1 MSNPF
6 DSILDSQKKAFDYW
20 TDFSKKAATSFAA
33 NGRKAADT
41 PATLLQEYYEF
52 QKSFFEEMSK
62 VGDPKEIF
70 AKSPERFKNWV
81 DVQTEFAERWLKL
94 YKENAEGYGAKIPQW
109 DMLSNPMKG
118 FDSGFNGGLNDLN
131 GFIKKSSDW
140 LRDNVIE
147 KMPPQMQ
154 AYYKDFSASYSDL
167 HKYWESFTKMMQ
179 YGITQKDIIEK
190 YFSPDAY
197 KTFVD
202 KFMGFKSFGD
212 TNELLDNANSYF
224 EQMIANVSKFAPNAT
239 NVNEAWKKTAE
250 QLASNNFSPLFKN
263 AMDMSSQLQHE
274 LAPIFNIM
282 GEGKE
287 VKIARLLKD
296 IQFAY
301 VAYVVK
307 SSDMQTKVYQAGSVA
322 LPSILKTFSEKYTKT
337 QDLPEYKA
345 FYSAYINE
353 LEKHILTVLESSDY
367 SILQNEV
374 AKAGIAVKSKHDE
387 LIELMFSDLPFM
399 MKSQADDIALEN
411 STLRKKLRSLEER
424 ISSLEESSTATPV
437 AKEAASNDAVAE
449 DVPAAATE
457 ITQDDLKR
465 IEGIGPKIE
474 GLLLENGI
482 KTFTELSKANVE
494 FIKTLLETAGPR
506 FRKLDPTTWVE
517 QAVLAAKGDWSQ
529 LQKWQDEQK
538 AGKAA
543 K

>member
-20 TDFSKKAATSFAA
+20 TDFSKKAATSFAQ

-41 PATLLQEYYEF
+41 PAELLQEYYEF
-52 QKSFFEEMSK
+52 QKSFFEEMSQ
-62 VGDPKEIF
+62 VGDPKEIL

-94 YKENAEGYGAKIPQW
+94 YKDNAEGYGAKMPQW
-109 DMLSNPMKG
+109 DMLSNPMKA
-118 FDSGFNGGLNDLN
+118 FDGGFNGGFNGSFNNGLNDLN

-154 AYYKDFSASYSDL
+154 TYYKDFSASYSDL
-167 HKYWESFTKMMQ
+167 HKYWDSFTKLMQ
-179 YGITQKDIIEK
+179 YDITQKDIVEK

-202 KFMGFKSFGD
+202 KFMGFKSFGN

-239 NVNEAWKKTAE
+239 NANEAWKKTAE

-274 LAPIFNIM
+274 LTPIFNIM

-322 LPSILKTFSEKYTKT
+322 LPSILKTFAEKYTKT

-399 MKSQADDIALEN
+399 MKSQSDEIALET
-411 STLRKKLRSLEER
+411 STLRKKLRALEER
-424 ISSLEESSTATPV
+424 LAALEEGSSAP
-437 AKEAASNDAVAE
+437 AAPAAETQTSNDSTE

-474 GLLLENGI
+474 GILQENGI
-482 KTFTELSKANVE
+482 KTFTALANANAE

-506 FRKLDPTTWVE
+506 FRKLDPTAWIE
-517 QAVLAAKGDWSQ
+517 QAVKM
-529 LQKWQDEQK
+529 
-538 AGKAA
+538 
-543 K
+543 

>member
-6 DSILDSQKKAFDYW
+6 DSILDNQKKAFEYW
-20 TDFSKKAATSFAA
+20 TDFSKKAATSFAT

-41 PATLLQEYYEF
+41 PAELLQEYYEF
-52 QKSFFEEMSK
+52 QKSFFEEMSQI
-62 VGDPKEIF
+62 GDPKEIF

-94 YKENAEGYGAKIPQW
+94 YKDNAESYGTKMPQW

-118 FDSGFNGGLNDLN
+118 FDGGFNGGLTDLN

-140 LRDNVIE
+140 LRDNVME

-167 HKYWESFTKMMQ
+167 HKYWDSFTKMMQ
-179 YGITQKDIIEK
+179 YGITQKEIIDK
-190 YFSPDAY
+190 YFKPDAY
-197 KTFVD
+197 KGFVD

-224 EQMIANVSKFAPNAT
+224 EQMIANVSKFAPNAGS
-239 NVNEAWKKTAE
+239 VNDAWKKTAE

-263 AMDMSSQLQHE
+263 VLDMSNQMQHE
-274 LAPIFNIM
+274 LTPVFNIM

-301 VAYVVK
+301 IAYVVK
-307 SSDMQTKVYQAGSVA
+307 NSDMQTKIHQAGTVA
-322 LPSILKTFSEKYTKT
+322 LPIVLKAYSEKYAKT
-337 QDLPEYKA
+337 QDLPDYKA
-345 FYSAYINE
+345 FYSAYVNE
-353 LEKHILTVLESSDY
+353 LEKHILTVLESSEY
-367 SILQNEV
+367 SILQNDV
-374 AKAGIAVKSKHDE
+374 AKSAIAVKSKHDE

-399 MKSQADDIALEN
+399 MKSQSDEIALET
-411 STLRKKLRSLEER
+411 STLRKKLRALEER
-424 ISSLEESSTATPV
+424 LAALEEGSSAQTTATQTPS
-437 AKEAASNDAVAE
+437 AETKE

-474 GLLLENGI
+474 GILLENGI
-482 KTFTELSKANVE
+482 KTFTELSNANVA
-494 FIKTLLETAGPR
+494 FIQTLLESAGPR

-543 K
+543 TK